1 MSNPFLNRLMKD
13 DKADILH
20 SSAYARAQSSGG
32 MGADSVESFA
42 ERRKIDRNRT
52 VIRGYNDS
60 KIAGESGVRDINAK
74 IRNNRDDKVEKSSS
88 SSFYSIGVE
97 KEERDGVGGGLE
109 KLNNNRQRYGGD
121 NQRYGSDKQRYEIDR
136 MRNVSNVNRRSFVEP
151 TSNRA
156 SIKPPTRRNPG
167 ISR

>member
-1 MSNPFLNRLMKD
+1 MNNPFLNRLIKD

-20 SSAYARAQSSGG
+20 SSAYARAQRSGG
-32 MGADSVESFA
+32 MGTDSVESFA

-74 IRNNRDDKVEKSSS
+74 IGNNKDDKVEESSS
-88 SSFYSIGVE
+88 SSFCSIGVE
-97 KEERDGVGGGLE
+97 KEDDGIKGRLGAVS
-109 KLNNNRQRYGGD
+109 NNIQRYRG
-121 NQRYGSDKQRYEIDR
+121 DKQRYEADR
-136 MRNVSNVNRRSFVEP
+136 GKNNSIINRRSFVEP